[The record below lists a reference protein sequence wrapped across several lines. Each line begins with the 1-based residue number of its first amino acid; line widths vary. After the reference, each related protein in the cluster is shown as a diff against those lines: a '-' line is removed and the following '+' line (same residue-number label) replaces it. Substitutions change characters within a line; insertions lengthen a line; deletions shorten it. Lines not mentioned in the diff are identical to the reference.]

1 MKVGFTGLQPIPR
14 IARRGPAFWP
24 SIPIRG
30 LHVGPRVVPTLCD
43 FPRAAA
49 GKTDDSDRQPFYA
62 DPHAD
67 PLFDSAHDAEFVWSE
82 REQTWWIT
90 YLQNRWAPRLQ
101 MSSVEKVT

>member
-1 MKVGFTGLQPIPR
+1 M
-14 IARRGPAFWP
+14 A
-24 SIPIRG
+24 
-30 LHVGPRVVPTLCD
+30 HDVVPTLCD

-101 MSSVEKVT
+101 MSSVEKGYLVAFYDSKSVF